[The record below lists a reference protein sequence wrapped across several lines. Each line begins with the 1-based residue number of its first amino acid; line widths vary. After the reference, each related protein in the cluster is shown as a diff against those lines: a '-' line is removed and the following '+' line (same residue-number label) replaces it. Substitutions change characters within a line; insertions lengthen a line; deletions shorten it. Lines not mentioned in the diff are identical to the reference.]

1 MPDKLPP
8 DEQRIYDYLLSQD
21 AQTHGG
27 WYLGFEYVVH
37 LSNGSKLP
45 IQYVPEWMWETLEV
59 TGKTG
64 NGSEILT
71 VRRGLL
77 VASRAPSDAQAQHPL

>member
-1 MPDKLPP
+1 MGKELPP
-8 DEQRIYDYLLSQD
+8 DEQRIYDFVLSQN
-21 AQTHGG
+21 AQEHGG

-45 IQYVPEWMWETLEV
+45 LQSVPEWMWETLEV

-71 VRRGLL
+71 ARRGLL
-77 VASRAPSDAQAQHPL
+77 AASQAPSSEQSQHRP